1 MICSC
6 WLPRTSQRAKLG
18 THSRIRNPGKFRW
31 VRGAWNSAIPFVGFL
46 VVATDTSAVSALRS
60 TMAFKRQGELCE
72 TAGVGSLFLCQ
83 TCADLALFREVFVAS
98 LGD

>member
-31 VRGAWNSAIPFVGFL
+31 VRVPGTRQFLLSDFWWLHLTPVPSVRYGVQWLSSDRVSFVRQPVLGTCFFVRPALTWLYFGRFL
-46 VVATDTSAVSALRS
+46 
-60 TMAFKRQGELCE
+60 
-72 TAGVGSLFLCQ
+72 
-83 TCADLALFREVFVAS
+83 
-98 LGD
+98 